1 MRIEWTVSS
10 LADLDR
16 FAQFLHER
24 DPALATRIAAEI
36 RESAQ
41 ILADQPLLG
50 RRLGEREEY
59 REPQCSR
66 YLATTAAVARS
77 RPAPRRPPSGSR
89 AREQPG
95 DDDGLPWNIFL
106 ERASGVRLPVGGS
119 LSRT

>member
-36 RESAQ
+36 RERAQ

-59 REPQCSR
+59 RS
-66 YLATTAAVARS
+66 
-77 RPAPRRPPSGSR
+77 
-89 AREQPG
+89 
-95 DDDGLPWNIFL
+95 I
-106 ERASGVRLPVGGS
+106 ASKANAW
-119 LSRT
+119 